1 MVTDM
6 EFAIL
11 GSGSAGNATL
21 AKTERVN
28 LLIDA
33 GLSAK
38 QLQMR
43 IDQMGL
49 DRIDA
54 ILITHEHGDHVRGL
68 KTLLKKSTIPL
79 YATAAT
85 AHVLRQSGIEASWKT
100 FDAGQS
106 FSIGDAEIQS
116 FAILHDAVDPVGYVI
131 RAASKNLGIISDAG
145 HVTHS
150 VTQHLQGLH
159 GIYLEANYD
168 DELLAADTK
177 RPWSIKQRISS
188 RHGHLSNKQAAE
200 LLENISHPALRQVVL
215 GHLSGDC
222 NCSKIATRIMQDVLT
237 KKGLSHV
244 GICCASQDEACG
256 WWSL

>member
-1 MVTDM
+1 MLSRM
-6 EFAIL
+6 KFAIL

-21 AKTERVN
+21 AKTERLN

-33 GLSAK
+33 GLSAR
-38 QLQMR
+38 QLQKR
-43 IDQMGL
+43 IGHMGL

-68 KTLLKKSTIPL
+68 KTLLKKSRIPL

-100 FDAGQS
+100 FDPGQS

-131 RAASKNLGIISDAG
+131 RSASKNLGIISDAG

-150 VTQHLQGLH
+150 VTQHLQGLD

-200 LLENISHPALRQVVL
+200 LLDNISHSALKHVVL

-222 NCSKIATRIMQDVLT
+222 NCAKIATRMMQEVLSQR
-237 KKGLSHV
+237 GLSHV
-244 GICCASQDEACG
+244 SICCATQNEPSG
-256 WWSL
+256 WWTL